1 MTAVSPQ
8 TLFIDLEGTV
18 YTREG
23 VVPRA
28 PETLDELR
36 SAGHNLRFLTNTDSV
51 ATSTIVQRV
60 HDLGLDIGPEEVFT
74 PVTAARVLLA
84 REDDVRVLALT
95 STSVAAELSEQ
106 LTLVDAAASPTH
118 VVVGDVRDSLD
129 HGLLDAAFGALHAGA
144 ALVALQRGRFYLSGG
159 VAHIDTG
166 AIVAALEY
174 AAGVTAQVVGKPNSA
189 FLHLAGATVD
199 PSRSSDAT
207 WVIGNDRTTDIP
219 MGRAAGAR
227 TVQVR
232 TGKFALQDD
241 EPHAGADHTVDSV
254 AELPALI
261 RGVLA

>member
-8 TLFIDLEGTV
+8 TLFIDFEGTV

-118 VVVGDVRDSLD
+118 VVVG
-129 HGLLDAAFGALHAGA
+129 G
-144 ALVALQRGRFYLSGG
+144 
-159 VAHIDTG
+159 TC
-166 AIVAALEY
+166 
-174 AAGVTAQVVGKPNSA
+174 VTASTTGSSTLRSVRCTPGQPSWRCSA
-189 FLHLAGATVD
+189 DASTSAEGWRTSTLV
-199 PSRSSDAT
+199 PSSLPQSTR
-207 WVIGNDRTTDIP
+207 
-219 MGRAAGAR
+219 RA
-227 TVQVR
+227 
-232 TGKFALQDD
+232 
-241 EPHAGADHTVDSV
+241 
-254 AELPALI
+254 
-261 RGVLA
+261 